1 MTLKKVNDEIDLLET
16 IVTIWNKKL
25 YILLIVAGCLFYTYF
40 TTPKNDSNQF
50 IVSSEIRPISFIMSP
65 NMEFYSFLN
74 SIERDYRLNW

>member
-50 IVSSEIRPISFIMSP
+50 IVSSEIRPISVYHESNIWNFIP
-65 NMEFYSFLN
+65 F
-74 SIERDYRLNW
+74 